1 MFWLYILKNEDTG
14 RYYIGS
20 TKDLNRR
27 LRQHALGK
35 TRTTRV
41 LKTDKL
47 VYTEEFCSLLEAR
60 QRESKLKSYKSR
72 KYIEWLIN
80 NKGP

>member
-1 MFWLYILKNEDTG
+1 MLWLYILKNEDTN

-20 TKDLNRR
+20 TSDLKRR
-27 LRQHALGK
+27 LKQHALGK

-41 LKTDKL
+41 LKTNKL
-47 VYTEEFCSLLEAR
+47 VYTEEFHSLFEAR

-72 KYIEWLIN
+72 KYIDWLVN
-80 NKGP
+80 NKVR